1 MMNKLLELILQTLKS
16 KHDRVYHEVAP
27 DITEYPYIVF
37 NVSDGF
43 KSHRDDL
50 TLIIDIWDR
59 NSSSF
64 EIEDLTDTIDS
75 LLDEANI
82 YNEFVLT
89 TFYRQTRMKVEDPD
103 IKLKRRQLRF
113 NIQTYFKE
121 VQ

>member
-1 MMNKLLELILQTLKS
+1 MMNKLLELIIQTLRT
-16 KHDRVYHEVAP
+16 KHERVYHESAP
-27 DITEYPYIVF
+27 DNAIYPYIIF

-59 NSSSF
+59 SSSSF
-64 EIEDLTDTIDS
+64 EIENLTDSIDN

-121 VQ
+121 V

>member
-1 MMNKLLELILQTLKS
+1 MMNKLLELILQTLKT

-27 DITEYPYIVF
+27 DNAEYPYIVF

-59 NSSSF
+59 NNSSMG
-64 EIEDLTDTIDS
+64 IEDLTDSIDN
-75 LLDEANI
+75 LLDKANI
-82 YNEFVLT
+82 HNEFVLT

-103 IKLKRRQLRF
+103 TKLKRRQLRF
-113 NIQTYFKE
+113 NAQTYFK
-121 VQ
+121 

>member
-16 KHDRVYHEVAP
+16 KHQRVYHEVAP
-27 DITEYPYIVF
+27 SDAVYPYIVF
-37 NVSDGF
+37 NISDGF

-59 NSSSF
+59 GTSSIA
-64 EIEDLTDTIDS
+64 IEDLTDSIDK

-82 YNEFVLT
+82 HNEFVLT

-103 IKLKRRQLRF
+103 LKLKRRQLRF
-113 NIQTYFKE
+113 QIQTYFKE
-121 VQ
+121 V